1 MQAEKF
7 VVTLANK
14 NQVDWE
20 EFMHWS
26 QHKQRMS
33 LMPHTH
39 KVTWGEE
46 HCRKMR
52 EIVTASY
59 ADGTRRVNWNYGEK
73 NGRSRAVIT
82 PQGQFPSITA
92 AAQHYA
98 VTGNTMKDWIT
109 KTRADRFRF
118 VNEMTKDEISKR
130 SCLPKPVMTPDGRFP
145 SIKAAAE
152 HYQVGIRTIK
162 TWIRGMRADEFNYI

>member
-33 LMPHTH
+33 LIPHTH

-46 HCRKMR
+46 HCHKMR
-52 EIVTASY
+52 EIVKASY
-59 ADGTRRVNWNYGEK
+59 ADGTRRINWNYGEK

-92 AAQHYA
+92 AAQYYA

-109 KTRADRFRF
+109 KTRSDRFRF
-118 VNEMTKDEISKR
+118 VNEMTRDEISKR

-162 TWIRGMRADEFNYI
+162 TWIRSMRSSEFCYL